1 MNQLN
6 KFWPLL
12 AIILVVVASVA
23 LHTPPTMMALTFV
36 GLLYVLAA
44 NYHTIYTNYF
54 GALFTLGLGM
64 VSFSEGVYGNAAVNV
79 LVLLPMCIYGIYGWN
94 KKKIKLELTPR
105 QNTYILGIT
114 LALSTVVYYALGYA
128 GGTFQLMDALTTVL
142 PIVATFL
149 LVIQSPACWPY
160 WIVYNT
166 LQAILWFDVAGVSS
180 SVASLAVLKLVFL
193 ANSIIAYFN
202 WKYKA

>member
-6 KFWPLL
+6 KFWPIL
-12 AIILVVVASVA
+12 AIVLVLGSSAV
-23 LHTPPTMMALTFV
+23 LGTPPAMFALTII

-54 GALFTLGLGM
+54 GALFTLGLGA
-64 VSFSEGVYGNAAVNV
+64 VAFSEGVYGNAAVNV
-79 LVLLPMCIYGIYGWN
+79 LILLPLCIYGIFNWN
-94 KKKIKLELTPR
+94 KQKIKLVLTQR
-105 QNTYILGIT
+105 QNAYILGIT
-114 LALSTVVYYALGYA
+114 LALSAVVYVLLGYA
-128 GGTFQLMDALTTVL
+128 GGTFQLMDALTTVI

-166 LQAILWFDVAGVSS
+166 LQAILWLDVAGVSAP
-180 SVASLAVLKLVFL
+180 VMSLAVLKLVFL
-193 ANSIIAYFN
+193 VNSIIAYFN
-202 WKYKA
+202 WRYSK